1 MATARYST
9 LTAAVTLR
17 SLGVVY
23 ALAILSLWVQID
35 GLIGSRGILPVEAFL
50 ARVAARVGDDAFW
63 YLPTLV
69 WLAPGDGILHALGA
83 AGMVLALVLAAG
95 VVPTAALAGLWVIY
109 LSLTVAGQD
118 FLGFQWDNLLLE
130 TGLLAI
136 VLVPPCFRL
145 GAGRTRAASPFALFL
160 FRWLV
165 FRLMLGSGLVKLAS
179 GDPSWWPDLTALSYH
194 YETTC
199 LPVWVGWLVHQAPL
213 GVHRAS
219 CALVLASELVVPF
232 FVFGPRR
239 LRLAAF
245 WIFLAQ
251 QAGIAITGNYG
262 FFNILTVVL
271 CFSLLDD
278 AAWPR
283 RWRRGDAAPSA
294 RRPITAWSFGVVAPL
309 GVVVFILGLVT
320 VVGQLDRA
328 LQRFDRG
335 MGIVWPPPIL
345 RLAEAADPF
354 RSVNGYGLFARMT
367 KNRPEIVVEGS
378 DDAATWHPYTFRWKP
393 GDVHARPRFVA
404 PHQPR
409 LDWQMWFAALGNARA
424 NPWFVLFLHRLLEGS
439 PPVLGLLADNPF
451 PNGPPRYVR
460 AVLYDYR
467 FTTRND
473 PSDAW
478 WKRERLGLYAAPIG
492 RQLDRASDRR

>member
-1 MATARYST
+1 MATARDYT

-17 SLGVVY
+17 SLGLVY

-35 GLIGSRGILPVEAFL
+35 GLIGSRGILPIDAFL
-50 ARVAARVGDDAFW
+50 TRVAARVGDDAFW

-69 WLAPGDGILHALGA
+69 WLAPGDGILHALCA
-83 AGMVLALVLAAG
+83 AGTVLALMLAAG
-95 VVPTAALAGLWVIY
+95 FLPTVALVGLWVIY

-136 VLVPPCFRL
+136 ILVPPGLRL
-145 GAGRTRAASPFALFL
+145 GVGRVRAPSPFALFL

-179 GDPSWWPDLTALSYH
+179 GDPSWWPDLTALTYH

-199 LPVWVGWLVHQAPL
+199 LPVWVGWFVHQAPL
-213 GVHRAS
+213 WVHRVS

-232 FVFGPRR
+232 FVFGPRC

-245 WIFLAQ
+245 WIFVAQ
-251 QAGIAITGNYG
+251 QAGIALTGNYG
-262 FFNILTVVL
+262 FFNVLTVVL

-283 RWRRGDAAPSA
+283 RRRRDEAAPLA
-294 RRPITAWSFGVVAPL
+294 RPPIKAWSFGAVAPL
-309 GVVVFILGLVT
+309 GGVILVLGLVS

-335 MGIVWPPPIL
+335 MAIVWPAPIL

-378 DDAATWHPYTFRWKP
+378 DDAVTWRPYAFRWKP

-409 LDWQMWFAALGNARA
+409 LDWQMWFAALGNPRT
-424 NPWFVLFLHRLLEGS
+424 NPWFILFLHRLLEGS
-439 PPVLGLLADNPF
+439 PAVVGLLADNPF
-451 PNGPPRYVR
+451 PNAPPRYVR
-460 AVLYDYR
+460 AVLYDYH
-467 FTTRND
+467 FTRRDD
-473 PSDAW
+473 PDGAW
-478 WKRERLGLYAAPIG
+478 WKREPLGLYAAPFG
-492 RQLDRASDRR
+492 RSE